1 MNKILGERKLV
12 FKPSD
17 GSPPRTVV
25 ARFGHPEPGSN
36 GIWCVNVEV
45 EKNGKLGTTSR
56 AHGMDQAQAI
66 LHAFVLL
73 DAQIELMTERGSIEL
88 SESNAPG
95 EPESAE
101 EPETWRFAPRIT
113 PENDFSL
120 GSETM
125 LAKVDVLG
133 ERELT
138 LKGKDGNEESVIVRL
153 GHPTMSRGY
162 WRAPCEIIGPKG
174 AVQRRSGAGE
184 DSIQALTHLLYLIP
198 ILLDSLAE
206 DGEFQT
212 REGAT
217 GHWFPR
223 ILIEEQPGKAAK

>member
-36 GIWCVNVEV
+36 GIWCVDVEV
-45 EKNGKLGTTSR
+45 EETGKDSTTNR
-56 AHGMDQAQAI
+56 AHGMDRAQAI
-66 LHAFVLL
+66 LHAFLLL
-73 DAQIELMTERGSIEL
+73 DAQIEAMAEGGAIEL
-88 SESNAPG
+88 SESNAPV
-95 EPESAE
+95 ERASPE
-101 EPETWRFAPRIT
+101 EPETWRFAPRIAS
-113 PENDFSL
+113 EYDSSL
-120 GSETM
+120 GSEMM

-138 LKGKDGNEESVIVRL
+138 LTGKDGTEESVIVRL
-153 GHPTMSRGY
+153 GHPYMSRGY

-174 AVQRRSGAGE
+174 AVQRRFGTGE

-198 ILLDSLAE
+198 ILLDSLAD
-206 DGEFQT
+206 DGDFHT
-212 REGAT
+212 REGAA
-217 GHWFPR
+217 GHWFAR
-223 ILIEEQPGKAAK
+223 ILIEEQPDTASK

>member
-17 GSPPRTVV
+17 GSPPRTAV
-25 ARFGHPEPGSN
+25 ARFGQPEPGSN
-36 GIWCVNVEV
+36 GIWWMDVEV
-45 EKNGKLGTTSR
+45 EETGKDGTTNR

-66 LHAFVLL
+66 LHAFLLL
-73 DAQIELMTERGSIEL
+73 DAQIEAMAERGSIEL
-88 SESNAPG
+88 SESNAPA
-95 EPESAE
+95 ERASTE
-101 EPETWRFAPRIT
+101 EPEAWRFAPRIAS
-113 PENDFSL
+113 EVDSSL
-120 GSETM
+120 GGEMM

-153 GHPTMSRGY
+153 GHPYMSRGY

-174 AVQRRSGAGE
+174 AVQRRFGTGE
-184 DSIQALTHLLYLIP
+184 DSIQALTHVLYLIP

-206 DGEFQT
+206 GGDFHT
-212 REGAT
+212 REGAA

-223 ILIEEQPGKAAK
+223 ILIDEQPDTASR